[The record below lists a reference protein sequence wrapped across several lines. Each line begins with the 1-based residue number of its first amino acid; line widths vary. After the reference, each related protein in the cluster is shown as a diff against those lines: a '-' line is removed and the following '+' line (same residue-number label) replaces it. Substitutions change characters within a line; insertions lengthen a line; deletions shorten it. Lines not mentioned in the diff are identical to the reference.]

1 MMNKE
6 IDMRGKECPVPVI
19 QTKKALENAKEG
31 TIVTIVDNDIAKENI
46 SKLVKSLNLKAE
58 IKEAKGDF
66 YIEIYKEG
74 QVEISEGLEF
84 PSKAQ
89 SGEDLTILIT
99 KDTLG
104 EGNRELG
111 EALMKGY
118 IYTLTEASKTP
129 RRLLFLNAGVRLTVE
144 GSMVIDHL
152 RKLEGKG
159 VEIIS
164 CGTCLDYYKV
174 KNQLLVGGVGNMY
187 DIVEKSNAA
196 KKTITL

>member
-1 MMNKE
+1 MNKE
-6 IDMRGKECPVPVI
+6 IDLRGKQCPVPVI
-19 QTKKALENAKEG
+19 QTKKALESAKG
-31 TIVTIVDNDIAKENI
+31 GSIITIVDNDVAKENI
-46 SKLVKSLNLKAE
+46 SKLAKSMNLRAE

-66 YIEIYKEG
+66 YIEIYKKG
-74 QVEISEGLEF
+74 DIQISEGLEF
-84 PSKAQ
+84 PSK
-89 SGEDLTILIT
+89 SPKNEDLAILIT

-111 EALMKGY
+111 EVLMKGY
-118 IYTLTEASKTP
+118 LYTLTEASKTP
-129 RRLLFLNAGVRLTVE
+129 KRLMFLNAGVRLTVE
-144 GSMVIDHL
+144 GSAVIDHL
-152 RKLEGKG
+152 RKLEEKG

-174 KNQLLVGGVGNMY
+174 KNQLMVGGIGNMY

>member
-1 MMNKE
+1 MDKE
-6 IDMRGKECPVPVI
+6 IDMRGKQCPIPVI
-19 QTKKALENAKEG
+19 QTKKALESEKDG
-31 TIVTIVDNDIAKENI
+31 RIITIVDNDVAKENI
-46 SKLVKSLNLKAE
+46 SKLAKSMNLRAE
-58 IKEAKGDF
+58 IKESKGDF

-74 QVEISEGLEF
+74 DIQISEGLEF
-84 PSKAQ
+84 PSKRVNR
-89 SGEDLTILIT
+89 EDLTILIT

-111 EALMKGY
+111 EVLMKGY
-118 IYTLTEASKTP
+118 IYTLTEATKTP
-129 RRLLFLNAGVRLTVE
+129 RRLLFLNSGIKLTVE
-144 GSMVIDHL
+144 GSLVIDHL
-152 RKLEGKG
+152 RKLEEKG

-164 CGTCLDYYKV
+164 CGACLDYYKV

>member
-1 MMNKE
+1 MNKE
-6 IDMRGKECPVPVI
+6 IDMRGKPCPVPVI
-19 QTKKALENAKEG
+19 QTKKALESTKGG
-31 TIVTIVDNDIAKENI
+31 TIVTIVDNDVAKENI
-46 SKLVKSLNLKAE
+46 SKLVKSMNLKAE

-74 QVEISEGLEF
+74 DMQISEGLEF
-84 PSKAQ
+84 PSKNPK
-89 SGEDLTILIT
+89 SEDLVILIT

-111 EALMKGY
+111 EVLMKGY
-118 IYTLTEASKTP
+118 IYTLTEASKMP

-144 GSMVIDHL
+144 GSSVIDHL
-152 RKLEGKG
+152 RKLEEKG
-159 VEIIS
+159 VEIVS
-164 CGTCLDYYKV
+164 CGTCLDFYKV
-174 KNQLLVGGVGNMY
+174 KNQLLVGGIGNMY

>member
-1 MMNKE
+1 MDKE
-6 IDMRGKECPVPVI
+6 IDMRGKPCPVPVL
-19 QTKKALENAKEG
+19 QTKKALENTKGG
-31 TIVTIVDNDIAKENI
+31 TIITIVDNDVAKENI
-46 SKLVKSLNLKAE
+46 SKLAKSMNLKAE

-74 QVEISEGLEF
+74 DIQLSEGLEF
-84 PSKAQ
+84 PSKTQ
-89 SGEDLTILIT
+89 RNEDLAILIT

-111 EALMKGY
+111 EVLMKGY
-118 IYTLTEASKTP
+118 IYTLTEASKMP

-144 GSMVIDHL
+144 GSAVIDHL
-152 RKLEGKG
+152 RNLEEKG
-159 VEIIS
+159 VEILS
-164 CGTCLDYYKV
+164 CGTCLDFYKV
-174 KNQLLVGGVGNMY
+174 KNQLLVGGIGNMY